1 MKACL
6 SIPDVLSRRDGVL
19 APSCEFDCN
28 LDCEGSKGSL
38 NGGGRM
44 ERVSSSSWEDIGDC
58 CRDACCVPGGKE
70 GSPRPRATASPSS
83 GAPSVMSALLL
94 VPVRNSSSPPSF
106 SALGPTRGI
115 VGAVWLH
122 GGMNLLSGSECLVK
136 GVPEASGQVRSFW
149 SEGRSTRGQEINS
162 SRNGTIR

>member
-1 MKACL
+1 MRPIPFHSLACLHGVSLYQKAADMAAMKACL

-106 SALGPTRGI
+106 SAKISLTRS
-115 VGAVWLH
+115 H
-122 GGMNLLSGSECLVK
+122 
-136 GVPEASGQVRSFW
+136 SGQS
-149 SEGRSTRGQEINS
+149 
-162 SRNGTIR
+162 